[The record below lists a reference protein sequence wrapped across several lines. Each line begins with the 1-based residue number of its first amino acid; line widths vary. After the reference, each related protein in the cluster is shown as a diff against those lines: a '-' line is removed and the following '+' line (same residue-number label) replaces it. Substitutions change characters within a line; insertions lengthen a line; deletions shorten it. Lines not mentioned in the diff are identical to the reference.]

1 MSQNERNIVLDLN
14 LEILTA
20 ATAAEFVNGIFD
32 YLLYQRRQIPFVYKT
47 YKYFIEKWSEAVH
60 EEQEETQKSFA
71 HHQLKQHRSKATA
84 TKESISAIRELIRQ
98 AFKSSVVKKCRFL
111 FGNSIFM
118 ATESYTLHIPHNTIV
133 RQQQFDLTESR
144 INQSLIQ
151 LMACD
156 ELCAIFGSEMS
167 TTNMF
172 LELELQTDVDA
183 PANGMGIFPKD
194 VLSQL
199 PRSCKNVHLHLV
211 YDHGHQPV
219 TAPELAIYQDLEKST
234 SEVDDL
240 GAPVTAPELTIYQDL
255 EKSTSKVDELKV
267 ADTSKVEQEFSW
279 WQAEAIVRGFKTP
292 NQKSF
297 NLWSS

>member
-1 MSQNERNIVLDLN
+1 MSQNERNIDLDLN

-47 YKYFIEKWSEAVH
+47 YKYFIEKWSE
-60 EEQEETQKSFA
+60 EQDETQKSFA
-71 HHQLKQHRSKATA
+71 HHQLKLHRSKATA

-98 AFKSSVVKKCRFL
+98 AFRISVVKKCRFL

-118 ATESYTLHIPHNTIV
+118 PTESYTLHIPHSTII
-133 RQQQFDLTESR
+133 RKQQFDLTESR
-144 INQSLIQ
+144 INQSLIS

-172 LELELQTDVDA
+172 LELELQTDVA
-183 PANGMGIFPKD
+183 VPANGMGIFPKD

-199 PRSCKNVHLHLV
+199 PRSCKNVHLHLL
-211 YDHGHQPV
+211 YDHGHQP
-219 TAPELAIYQDLEKST
+219 APELAIYQDLELMRLEQST
-234 SEVDDL
+234 SQVEDSEVTD
-240 GAPVTAPELTIYQDL
+240 
-255 EKSTSKVDELKV
+255 KSKE
-267 ADTSKVEQEFSW
+267 EQEFSW

-292 NQKSF
+292 NHKSF
-297 NLWSS
+297 DLWSS